1 NQFEQAQELLKRQ
14 PSECNPKLVLNVPD
28 GTDFFDIKPDD
39 FALVDYDP
47 IKPQLRFDLA
57 I

>member
-1 NQFEQAQELLKRQ
+1 MITSLNKLLKRQ